1 MNAELMEKLAAHRE
15 EIVSLASQVSTL
27 ATREQLDGEYHTA
40 LANAVHDLMKWQG
53 RVAALLE
60 FPLIGGQ
67 IPVGTEVHFHTT
79 DGATYAPQQWNGAM
93 WIMIPGAEQEA
104 VPSVDAIRAALSGD
118 LQPITYEKMDAAL
131 KRAYAVDR
139 PRRRHGDGS

>member
-1 MNAELMEKLAAHRE
+1 
-15 EIVSLASQVSTL
+15 
-27 ATREQLDGEYHTA
+27 
-40 LANAVHDLMKWQG
+40 
-53 RVAALLE
+53 
-60 FPLIGGQ
+60 
-67 IPVGTEVHFHTT
+67 
-79 DGATYAPQQWNGAM
+79 M